1 MRNTCSMRP
10 SHKTSFGWELLAGI
24 SLFLSCLYIMVLLPH
39 LFSSLGIPFSDTYTA
54 TCLTLF
60 LATLSC
66 GLITKKPYTIG
77 PGVAIA
83 SYMIHA
89 MQHDQLNPSQVF
101 LSGLMAGLIGILL
114 LSARS
119 IRVRLFKDI
128 PPSLNAALV
137 AGIGLL
143 IMSVGV
149 DNATVEWTSL
159 INTVLDW
166 APLWIGVLV
175 IAILDYNRIPGAIIF
190 GILITTGMLAWQHPI
205 HIDHIFSADISLHLP
220 ILTWG
225 KQSFSS
231 SMIPVVFSLTII
243 TLFDCFGTLLGMS
256 QLLKESNVEINQVS
270 QRRTL
275 FLNSFSSLFASSLG
289 TANTS
294 IYIESASAIRSGGR
308 TGYTA
313 IIAAVLF
320 GSTLFFAPIIEKIPA
335 AAASPAL
342 IYVGLCML
350 KQLKNVDFK
359 HFPSII
365 AMLAMVIII
374 PLRGS
379 IADGFGIG
387 FILYT
392 LLSFRDD
399 MPRSKRTTLV
409 GIALVFML
417 YFIIRYA

>member
-1 MRNTCSMRP
+1 MNCSMRP
-10 SHKTSFGWELLAGI
+10 SHTTSLGWELLAGV

-54 TCLTLF
+54 TCVVLCVVTFCSGLT
-60 LATLSC
+60 S
-66 GLITKKPYTIG
+66 KKPYAIG
-77 PGVAIA
+77 PGIAIA

-89 MQHDQLNPSQVF
+89 MQHDHLTPSQVF
-101 LSGLMAGLIGILL
+101 LSGLLAGLIGVFLL
-114 LSARS
+114 TAKS
-119 IRVRLFKDI
+119 IRRRLFNDI

-143 IMSVGV
+143 IVSVGI

-159 INTVLDW
+159 ISTVLDW

-175 IAILDYNRIPGAIIF
+175 ITILDYNRIPGAIIF

-205 HIDHIFSADISLHLP
+205 HIDHAFSANISLHLP
-220 ILTWG
+220 LLIWN
-225 KQSFSS
+225 KHSFTTAI
-231 SMIPVVFSLTII
+231 IPVVFSLAII
-243 TLFDCFGTLLGMS
+243 TLFDCFGTLLGMNH
-256 QLLKESNVEINQVS
+256 LLKDHHVSINERS
-270 QRRTL
+270 QHKTL
-275 FLNSFSSLFASSLG
+275 FLNSLGCLFASSLG

-313 IIAAVLF
+313 MIAAVLF
-320 GSTLFFAPIIEKIPA
+320 GCTLFFAPIIEKIPA

-350 KQLKNVDFK
+350 KQLKNIELK
-359 HFPSII
+359 HWPSVI
-365 AMLAMVIII
+365 AMLAMIIII

-379 IADGFGIG
+379 IADGFGTG

-392 LLSFRDD
+392 LLSSWDD
-399 MPRSKRTTLV
+399 IPKSKRRTLLS
-409 GIALVFML
+409 IALIFVL